1 MAKKYV
7 TITTLTHTVSP
18 GVAKTPTT
26 AAKRPVTKD
35 IGPGTV
41 IVLDDDDQAQE
52 LIDLGAI
59 RHAKAE
65 DTKEVKAEKLDEL
78 TEDQLQSALIENARV
93 NRELEAERVRR
104 ETEAS
109 TGLGET
115 GNTNGGNK
123 APAKAAAKAPAG
135 AAKAPAPAKAA
146 AAGKP
151 AASTKAA
158 KDATANAGDDKNG
171 DVGAAGQGGNDDG
184 QGTNEGA
191 NTNADGNDNAGGT
204 DDGGL
209 V

>member
-7 TITTLTHTVSP
+7 TITTLTHTVTP

-26 AAKRPVTKD
+26 AAKRPVTKE

-41 IVLDDDDQAQE
+41 ILLDDDDQAQE

-59 RHAKAE
+59 RKANTD
-65 DTKEVKAEKLDEL
+65 DTKEVKAERLDEL
-78 TEDQLQSALIENARV
+78 SEEQLQAASIEAARHA
-93 NRELEAERVRR
+93 RELDDERARR
-104 ETEAS
+104 EREAS

-115 GNTNGGNK
+115 GNGAGGK
-123 APAKAAAKAPAG
+123 STAKSDAATTKTATKTTAK
-135 AAKAPAPAKAA
+135 

-151 AASTKAA
+151 AANKAA
-158 KDATANAGDDKNG
+158 GKPAESAADAGDDKNG
-171 DVGAAGQGGNDDG
+171 DAGPAGQGGNADG

-191 NTNADGNDNAGGT
+191 NTAADADDNAAGA